1 MPAMNRPS
9 INRPRCISLF
19 SGAGGL
25 DIGFERAG
33 FSTVSLCEL
42 EPQFAETL
50 RQNQGWLHSDGH
62 RYFADAAIIQ
72 NDIREVA
79 AEQLTHGE
87 TIDCVLGGPPCQAF
101 SSSGKQKSVLDSR
114 GTLVSQFVRIVD
126 EVRPRSFLFENVRGI
141 VTARDQTGRPGGVI
155 RKIISDFE
163 ELGYSCRAGLLNAAG
178 YGAFQRRVRC
188 FIIGVKHGVAPEF
201 PETTHVAPTAKGRGL
216 FELPWRTLREFLAE
230 SADTDE
236 RSYVFP
242 SAALRPQL
250 AELPN
255 GTGLK
260 SRGVAEPTRPGGH
273 WGYRQGTFIA
283 DLELPARTV
292 TGSASQDWV
301 RWNGVLRRLTLLE
314 VQRLQGFPDDWS
326 FAGTKA
332 DIFRQVGNAV
342 PSLFGELLAQTL
354 LSHLSANR
362 RTKPVKLDFPIEFEK
377 YINYTITDHRR
388 NESARKAHLPFVS
401 QEARA
406 SERE

>member
-1 MPAMNRPS
+1 MTS
-9 INRPRCISLF
+9 STINGSRCISLF

-42 EPQFAETL
+42 EPQFAQTL

-62 RYFADAAIIQ
+62 RYFADATIHQ
-72 NDIREVA
+72 CDIREVD

-101 SSSGKQKSVLDSR
+101 SSSGKQKSVLDPR

-126 EVRPRSFLFENVRGI
+126 EVRPKSFLFENVRGI
-141 VTARDQTGRPGGVI
+141 VTARDQNGRPGGVI

-163 ELGYSCRAGLLNAAG
+163 ELGYSCRAGLLNAAD

-230 SADTDE
+230 SADTNAAN
-236 RSYVFP
+236 YVFP
-242 SAALRPQL
+242 TAVLEAQL

-292 TGSASQDWV
+292 TGSGSQDWV
-301 RWNGVLRRLTLLE
+301 RWNGTLRRLTLLE
-314 VQRLQGFPDDWS
+314 VQRLQGFPNDWS

-332 DIFRQVGNAV
+332 DVFKQVGNAV
-342 PSLFGELLAQTL
+342 PSLFGELLARTIQA
-354 LSHLSANR
+354 HLNDNL
-362 RTKPVKLDFPIEFEK
+362 RTPSVKLDFPSEFEK
-377 YINYTITDHRR
+377 YINYTVSDHKR
-388 NESARKAHLPFVS
+388 NESSRKVHLPFAK
-401 QEARA
+401 QEMIPQAH
-406 SERE
+406 E